1 MEKVDWLYFQVNLVC
16 LMIMAKLWRTVLYDY
31 KSQRESRLFSHVL
44 FFTTIF
50 TIADAG
56 WIIFTSLL
64 FPGNIFI
71 NYIVN
76 IVYFVSSAFIGI
88 TWFMFCEHILGF
100 NVKRTQLVNIIFHIP
115 FLALVLMTLSSPFTH
130 FIFYIDS
137 ENVYHRGPYH
147 NIQVI
152 CMNIYFVAT
161 SIQGL
166 IRLFDK
172 NEIAMKK
179 KYISISTL
187 ILWAFTAQMIQ
198 VCIPG
203 YPTIEIGL
211 TMALFSVYV
220 ELRNSII
227 SIDQLTQINNRTQ
240 LLKYLLQKFKSFDPD
255 DNSKNLYLLV
265 LDVDDF
271 KQINDKYGHMEGDF
285 ALKLVADSLKK
296 VAADTNSFI
305 SRVGGDEF
313 VVVCENENDAGTEQ
327 LCEKIRKQIHENSSE
342 SKKEYKISV
351 SIGYAKKDAKNTTV
365 SDLMKTADAFMYK
378 NKQERK
384 NLSKNETNL

>member
-16 LMIMAKLWRTVLYDY
+16 LMIMAKLWRTVFYDY
-31 KSQRESRLFSHVL
+31 KSQYESRLFSYVL
-44 FFTTIF
+44 LSTTIF
-50 TIADAG
+50 TISDAG

-64 FPGNIFI
+64 FPGSILA
-71 NYIVN
+71 NYILN

-88 TWFMFCEHILGF
+88 TWFWFCEFILGF
-100 NVKRTQLVNIIFHIP
+100 NFKKNKALLIILHIP
-115 FLALVLMTLSSPFTH
+115 FLALFLMSLSSPLTH
-130 FIFYIDS
+130 LIFYVDDA
-137 ENVYHRGPYH
+137 NVYRRGPCH
-147 NIQVI
+147 NLQVF
-152 CMNIYFVAT
+152 CMNIYFIIT
-161 SIQGL
+161 SIQGI

-211 TMALFSVYV
+211 VMALFSVYV

-240 LLKYLLQKFKSFDPD
+240 LLKYLSQKFKNFNVNDT
-255 DNSKNLYLLV
+255 SKNLYLMM

-271 KQINDKYGHMEGDF
+271 KHINDKFGHMEGDF

-296 VAADTNSFI
+296 VAANTSCFI
-305 SRVGGDEF
+305 SRLGGDEF
-313 VVVCENENDAGTEQ
+313 VVVTEKENDKLAEKLSETIRNQILKDSSNTE
-327 LCEKIRKQIHENSSE
+327 KQ
-342 SKKEYKISV
+342 YKIST
-351 SIGYAKKDAKNTTV
+351 SIGFAKKDSHNATV
-365 SDLMKTADAFMYK
+365 ADLLKSADEAMYH
-378 NKQERK
+378 NKQK
-384 NLSKNETNL
+384 HKKQAD

>member
-16 LMIMAKLWRTVLYDY
+16 IMIMAKLWRTVFYDY
-31 KSQRESRLFSHVL
+31 KSQYESRLFSYVL
-44 FFTTIF
+44 LSTTIF
-50 TIADAG
+50 TISDAG

-64 FPGNIFI
+64 FPGNIFV
-71 NYIVN
+71 NYLVN
-76 IVYFVSSAFIGI
+76 IVYFISSAFIGI
-88 TWFMFCEHILGF
+88 TWFWFCEFILGF
-100 NVKRTQLVNIIFHIP
+100 DFKKNKPLFVILHLP
-115 FLALVLMTLSSPFTH
+115 FLALFLMSLSSPLTH
-130 FIFYIDS
+130 YIFYIDDA
-137 ENVYHRGPYH
+137 NVYQRGPYH
-147 NIQVI
+147 ILQVF
-152 CMNIYFVAT
+152 CMNIYFIIT
-161 SIQGL
+161 SIQGI

-211 TMALFSVYV
+211 VMALFSVYV

-240 LLKYLLQKFKSFDPD
+240 LLKYLSQKFKSFNVNDT
-255 DNSKNLYLLV
+255 SKNLYLMM

-271 KQINDKYGHMEGDF
+271 KHINDKFGHMEGDF

-296 VAADTNSFI
+296 VAANTSCFI
-305 SRVGGDEF
+305 SRLGGDEF
-313 VVVCENENDAGTEQ
+313 VVVTEKENDKLAENLSETIRNQILKDSSNTE
-327 LCEKIRKQIHENSSE
+327 KQ
-342 SKKEYKISV
+342 YKIST
-351 SIGYAKKDAKNTTV
+351 SIGFAKKDSHNATV
-365 SDLMKTADAFMYK
+365 ADLLKSADEAMYH
-378 NKQERK
+378 NKQK
-384 NLSKNETNL
+384 HKKQAD

>member
-16 LMIMAKLWRTVLYDY
+16 LMIMAKLWRTVFYDY
-31 KSQRESRLFSHVL
+31 KSQYESRLFSYVL
-44 FFTTIF
+44 LSTTIF
-50 TIADAG
+50 AISDAG

-64 FPGNIFI
+64 FPGSILA
-71 NYIVN
+71 NYILN

-88 TWFMFCEHILGF
+88 TWFWFCEFILGF
-100 NVKRTQLVNIIFHIP
+100 NFKKNKALLIILHIP
-115 FLALVLMTLSSPFTH
+115 FLALFLMSLSSPFTH
-130 FIFYIDS
+130 LIFYIDDA
-137 ENVYHRGPYH
+137 NAYHRGPCH
-147 NIQVI
+147 NLQVF
-152 CMNIYFVAT
+152 CMNIYFIIT
-161 SIQGL
+161 SIQGI

-211 TMALFSVYV
+211 VMALFSVYV

-240 LLKYLLQKFKSFDPD
+240 LLKYLSQKFKSFNVNDT
-255 DNSKNLYLLV
+255 SKNLYLMM

-271 KQINDKYGHMEGDF
+271 KHINDKFGHMEGDF

-296 VAADTNSFI
+296 VAANTSCFI
-305 SRVGGDEF
+305 SRLGGDEF
-313 VVVCENENDAGTEQ
+313 VVVTEKENDKLAEKLSETIRNQILKDSSNTE
-327 LCEKIRKQIHENSSE
+327 KQ
-342 SKKEYKISV
+342 YKIST
-351 SIGYAKKDAKNTTV
+351 SIGFAKKDSHNATV
-365 SDLMKTADAFMYK
+365 ADLLKSADEAMYH
-378 NKQERK
+378 NKQK
-384 NLSKNETNL
+384 HKKQAD

>member
-16 LMIMAKLWRTVLYDY
+16 LMIMAKLWRTVFYDY
-31 KSQRESRLFSHVL
+31 RSQYESRLFSHVL
-44 FFTTIF
+44 FSTTIF
-50 TIADAG
+50 AISDAG
-56 WIIFTSLL
+56 WIIFNCLL
-64 FPGNIFI
+64 FPDNILV

-88 TWFMFCEHILGF
+88 TWFWFCEFILGYKF
-100 NVKRTQLVNIIFHIP
+100 TKTKPLFYILHIP
-115 FLALVLMTLSSPFTH
+115 FLVLVILSLSSPFSH
-130 FIFYIDS
+130 LIFYIDDA
-137 ENVYHRGPYH
+137 NVYQRGPFH
-147 NIQVI
+147 ILQVF
-152 CMNIYFVAT
+152 CMNVYFIIT
-161 SIQGL
+161 SIQGI

-198 VCIPG
+198 VYIPG

-211 TMALFSVYV
+211 VMALFSVYV

-240 LLKYLLQKFKSFDPD
+240 LLKYLSQKFKSFNSD
-255 DNSKNLYLLV
+255 DSTKNLYLMM

-271 KQINDKYGHMEGDF
+271 KKINDKFGHLEGDF

-296 VAADTNSFI
+296 VAANTSCFI
-305 SRVGGDEF
+305 SRLGGDEF
-313 VVVCENENDAGTEQ
+313 VVVCEKENDSMAESLSETIRNQ
-327 LCEKIRKQIHENSSE
+327 ILQDSSQSEKNYR
-342 SKKEYKISV
+342 IST
-351 SIGYAKKDAKNTTV
+351 SIGFAKKDSHNATVADLLKSADESMYLNKKSHKKAKQV
-365 SDLMKTADAFMYK
+365 
-378 NKQERK
+378 
-384 NLSKNETNL
+384 

>member
-16 LMIMAKLWRTVLYDY
+16 LMIMAKLWRTVFYDY
-31 KSQRESRLFSHVL
+31 KSQYESRLFSYVL
-44 FFTTIF
+44 LSTTIF
-50 TIADAG
+50 TISDAG

-64 FPGNIFI
+64 FPGNIFV
-71 NYIVN
+71 NYLIN
-76 IVYFVSSAFIGI
+76 IVYFISSAFIGI
-88 TWFMFCEHILGF
+88 TWFWFCEFILGF
-100 NVKRTQLVNIIFHIP
+100 DFKKNKPLFVILHLP
-115 FLALVLMTLSSPFTH
+115 FLALFLMSLSSPLTH
-130 FIFYIDS
+130 YIFYIDDA
-137 ENVYHRGPYH
+137 NVYQRGPYH
-147 NIQVI
+147 ILQVF
-152 CMNIYFVAT
+152 CMNVYFIIT

-211 TMALFSVYV
+211 VMALFSVYV

-240 LLKYLLQKFKSFDPD
+240 LLKYLSQKFKTFNGNDS
-255 DNSKNLYLLV
+255 SKNLYLMV

-271 KQINDKYGHMEGDF
+271 KHINDKFGHMEGDF

-296 VAADTNSFI
+296 VAANTSCFI
-305 SRVGGDEF
+305 SRLGGDEF
-313 VVVCENENDAGTEQ
+313 VVVTEKENDSLAENLSETIRNQIMKDSSNTE
-327 LCEKIRKQIHENSSE
+327 
-342 SKKEYKISV
+342 KKYKISA
-351 SIGYAKKDAKNTTV
+351 SIGFAKKDDNNSTV
-365 SDLMKTADAFMYK
+365 ADLLKSADEAMYL
-378 NKQERK
+378 NKQEHK
-384 NLSKNETNL
+384 KLAN

>member
-1 MEKVDWLYFQVNLVC
+1 MEKVDWLYFQVNFVC
-16 LMIMAKLWRTVLYDY
+16 LMIMAKLWRTVFYDY
-31 KSQRESRLFSHVL
+31 RSQYESRLFSYVL

-50 TIADAG
+50 TISDAG

-64 FPGNIFI
+64 FPGNILV

-76 IVYFVSSAFIGI
+76 IVYFVSSAYIGI
-88 TWFMFCEHILGF
+88 SWFCEFILGYKFEKNKPLFHIL
-100 NVKRTQLVNIIFHIP
+100 HIP
-115 FLALVLMTLSSPFTH
+115 FLLLVILSLSSPLTH
-130 FIFYIDS
+130 LIFYIDDA
-137 ENVYHRGPYH
+137 NVYHRGPLH
-147 NIQVI
+147 TLQVF
-152 CMNIYFVAT
+152 CMNVYFVTT
-161 SIQGL
+161 SIQGI

-198 VCIPG
+198 VYIPG

-211 TMALFSVYV
+211 VMALFSVYV

-240 LLKYLLQKFKSFDPD
+240 LLKYLSQKFKSFNSD
-255 DNSKNLYLLV
+255 DSSKNLYLMM

-271 KQINDKYGHMEGDF
+271 KKINDKFGHLEGDF

-296 VAADTNSFI
+296 VAANTSCFI
-305 SRVGGDEF
+305 SRLGGDEF
-313 VVVCENENDAGTEQ
+313 VVVCEKENDSMAESLSEAIRNQ
-327 LCEKIRKQIHENSSE
+327 ILQDSSQSEKNYR
-342 SKKEYKISV
+342 IST
-351 SIGYAKKDAKNTTV
+351 SIGFAKKDSHNATVADLLKSADESMYLNKKSHKKAKQV
-365 SDLMKTADAFMYK
+365 
-378 NKQERK
+378 
-384 NLSKNETNL
+384 

>member
-16 LMIMAKLWRTVLYDY
+16 LMIMAKLWRTVFYDY
-31 KSQRESRLFSHVL
+31 KSQYESRLFSYVL
-44 FFTTIF
+44 LSTTIF
-50 TIADAG
+50 TISDAG

-64 FPGNIFI
+64 FPGNIFV
-71 NYIVN
+71 NYLVN

-88 TWFMFCEHILGF
+88 TWFWFCEFILGF
-100 NVKRTQLVNIIFHIP
+100 NFKKNKALLIILHIP
-115 FLALVLMTLSSPFTH
+115 FLALFLMSLSSPLTH
-130 FIFYIDS
+130 YIFYIDDA
-137 ENVYHRGPYH
+137 NVYQRGPYH
-147 NIQVI
+147 MLQVF
-152 CMNIYFVAT
+152 CMNVYFIIT
-161 SIQGL
+161 SIQGI

-211 TMALFSVYV
+211 VMALFSVYV

-240 LLKYLLQKFKSFDPD
+240 LLKYLSQKFKSFNGNDS
-255 DNSKNLYLLV
+255 SKNLYLMV

-271 KQINDKYGHMEGDF
+271 KHINDKFGHMEGDF

-296 VAADTNSFI
+296 VAANTSCFI
-305 SRVGGDEF
+305 SRLGGDEF
-313 VVVCENENDAGTEQ
+313 VVVTEKENDKLAENLSETIRNQILKDSSNTE
-327 LCEKIRKQIHENSSE
+327 KQ
-342 SKKEYKISV
+342 YKIST
-351 SIGYAKKDAKNTTV
+351 SIGFAKKDTHNATV
-365 SDLMKTADAFMYK
+365 ADLLKSADEAMYH
-378 NKQERK
+378 NKQK
-384 NLSKNETNL
+384 HKKQAD

>member
-16 LMIMAKLWRTVLYDY
+16 LMIMAKLWRTVFYDY
-31 KSQRESRLFSHVL
+31 KSQYESRLFSYVL
-44 FFTTIF
+44 LSTTIF
-50 TIADAG
+50 AISDAG

-64 FPGNIFI
+64 FPGNILI
-71 NYIVN
+71 NYLVN

-88 TWFMFCEHILGF
+88 TWFWFCEFILGF
-100 NVKRTQLVNIIFHIP
+100 NFKKNKALLIILHIP
-115 FLALVLMTLSSPFTH
+115 FLALFLMSLSSPLTH
-130 FIFYIDS
+130 LIFYIDDA
-137 ENVYHRGPYH
+137 NVYRRGPCH
-147 NIQVI
+147 NLQVF
-152 CMNIYFVAT
+152 CMNIYFIIT
-161 SIQGL
+161 SIQGI

-211 TMALFSVYV
+211 VMALFSVYV

-240 LLKYLLQKFKSFDPD
+240 LLKYLSQKFKSFNANDT
-255 DNSKNLYLLV
+255 SKNLYLMM

-271 KQINDKYGHMEGDF
+271 KHINDKFGHMEGDF

-296 VAADTNSFI
+296 VAANTSCFI
-305 SRVGGDEF
+305 SRLGGDEF
-313 VVVCENENDAGTEQ
+313 VVVTEKENDKLAENLSETIRNQILKDSSNTE
-327 LCEKIRKQIHENSSE
+327 KQ
-342 SKKEYKISV
+342 YKIST
-351 SIGYAKKDAKNTTV
+351 SIGFAKKDSHNATV
-365 SDLMKTADAFMYK
+365 ADLLKSADEAMYQ
-378 NKQERK
+378 NKQK
-384 NLSKNETNL
+384 HKKQAD

>member
-16 LMIMAKLWRTVLYDY
+16 LMIMAKLWRTVFYDY
-31 KSQRESRLFSHVL
+31 KSHYESRLFSYVL
-44 FFTTIF
+44 LSTTIF
-50 TIADAG
+50 TISDAG

-64 FPGNIFI
+64 FPGNIFV
-71 NYIVN
+71 NYLVN

-88 TWFMFCEHILGF
+88 TWFWFCEFFLGSDIKKNKPLFVILH
-100 NVKRTQLVNIIFHIP
+100 LP
-115 FLALVLMTLSSPFTH
+115 FLALFLMSLSSPVTH
-130 FIFYIDS
+130 YIFYIDDA
-137 ENVYHRGPYH
+137 NVYQRGPYH
-147 NIQVI
+147 MLQVF
-152 CMNIYFVAT
+152 CMNVYFIIT

-211 TMALFSVYV
+211 VMALFSVYV

-240 LLKYLLQKFKSFDPD
+240 LLKYLSQKFKTFNGNDS
-255 DNSKNLYLLV
+255 SKNLYLMV

-271 KQINDKYGHMEGDF
+271 KHINDKFGHMEGDF

-296 VAADTNSFI
+296 VAANTSCFI
-305 SRVGGDEF
+305 SRLGGDEF
-313 VVVCENENDAGTEQ
+313 VVVTEKENDSLAENLSET
-327 LCEKIRKQIHENSSE
+327 IRNQIMKDSSNT
-342 SKKEYKISV
+342 KKKYKISA
-351 SIGYAKKDAKNTTV
+351 SIGFAKKDDHNSTV
-365 SDLMKTADAFMYK
+365 ADLLKSADEAMYH
-378 NKQERK
+378 NKQEHK
-384 NLSKNETNL
+384 KLAN